1 MAGTLSRSVSLT
13 NNCANELITLVKG
26 SCGRPELIMAFRED
40 GKNLIGYKS
49 LTDHKAVLGIIV
61 LILAFL

>member
-1 MAGTLSRSVSLT
+1 M
-13 NNCANELITLVKG
+13 LVKG

-61 LILAFL
+61 SMLAFLDSQFVHHQHYFSHHRLSG

>member
-1 MAGTLSRSVSLT
+1 M
-13 NNCANELITLVKG
+13 LVKG

-49 LTDHKAVLGIIV
+49 LMDHKAVLGIIV
-61 LILAFL
+61 SILAFLDSLSTTNTTFLITVYQDSI

>member
-1 MAGTLSRSVSLT
+1 M
-13 NNCANELITLVKG
+13 LVKG
-26 SCGRPELIMAFRED
+26 SCGRSELIMAFRED

-49 LTDHKAVLGIIV
+49 LMDHKAVLGIIV